1 VDSRAPGALENAED
15 SNSTQFSQ
23 ECRGIIEG
31 SQDVEGSTSQLD
43 FESTRKEPT
52 TTNENP
58 VESAENI
65 NNNQFQDLIT
75 TVMLAIKSESTKVTS
90 TIESLRSE
98 IKKDH
103 EELIKN
109 LTGKVKAAQE
119 KFREEFGNKLNSEIL
134 IVSDEIGNVRK
145 DNEREIS
152 RLSATIEEMYASV
165 SEKVETDVN
174 RVKEYMEEKVR
185 IVAKDMQLSK
195 RNAEE
200 ISKVKTTLGEL
211 KEKLNLENQT
221 NPLSAGSE
229 GAREGAV
236 TTVQPASVASCSTDI
251 QAILTA
257 DCVSGS
263 NRSTC
268 NSGIAQTVNSGGN
281 NTVDTASEVMTRS
294 GDLNELTLPTFNDS
308 SKQVPLHFIRDLEL
322 YFKLR
327 QTPEPL
333 KLPLTFRAVQEP
345 VAKQWFSSTYE
356 RLNNYEDFKKGF
368 TDLLWNPNRQAGIR
382 SKIYLDRHDPN
393 SGESYVDHYIRYANL
408 ASSLDP
414 PLQDMDLLS
423 ALTLHYQPSVQQG
436 LLCGNF
442 RCTQDVLGYLS
453 KVQNLYEDR
462 DTFRTPRRDGTGGEI
477 SRRPHSGP
485 RRDDRARGRENGVN
499 VQFVRRQ
506 VEQNGPPYRN
516 RRTTNGEDGAF
527 YRRRQGSA
535 AVNGADRLNPNV
547 RPFNSHVETTANTSG
562 RSGQDPIGEAQSLN
576 Q

>member
-1 VDSRAPGALENAED
+1 
-15 SNSTQFSQ
+15 
-23 ECRGIIEG
+23 
-31 SQDVEGSTSQLD
+31 
-43 FESTRKEPT
+43 
-52 TTNENP
+52 
-58 VESAENI
+58 
-65 NNNQFQDLIT
+65 
-75 TVMLAIKSESTKVTS
+75 MLAIKSESTKVTS

-103 EELIKN
+103 EGLIRN
-109 LTGKVKAAQE
+109 LTNKVKAAQE
-119 KFREEFGNKLNSEIL
+119 KFREEFGSKLNSEIL
-134 IVSDEIGNVRK
+134 IVSEEIEKVRK

-152 RLSATIEEMYASV
+152 RLSSTIDEMYASV
-165 SEKVETDVN
+165 GEKVDTDVN

-185 IVAKDMQLSK
+185 IVTTDMQLSK

-200 ISKVKTTLGEL
+200 ISKVKATLGEL
-211 KEKLNLENQT
+211 KEKLTLDNQT
-221 NPLSAGSE
+221 NTQSAGSE
-229 GAREGAV
+229 STRDRAV
-236 TTVQPASVASCSTDI
+236 TTAQQAGVASCSTDI
-251 QAILTA
+251 HIIPTA
-257 DCVSGS
+257 DCISGS

-268 NSGIAQTVNSGGN
+268 NSVITQTVNSGGCT
-281 NTVDTASEVMTRS
+281 TVDTVSEVPTRS
-294 GDLNELTLPTFNDS
+294 GDLNELTLPTFSDS
-308 SKQVPLHFIRDLEL
+308 SKQVPLHFIRDLDL

-333 KLPLTFRAVQEP
+333 KLPLAFRAVQEP

-356 RLNNYEDFKKGF
+356 RLNNYEDFRKGF
-368 TDLLWNPNRQAGIR
+368 TDLLWNPNRQTGIR
-382 SKIYLDRHDPN
+382 SRIYLDRHDPN

-414 PLQDMDLLS
+414 PLQDTDLLS
-423 ALTLHYQPSVQQG
+423 ALTLHYKPSVQQG

-453 KVQNLYEDR
+453 RVQNLYEDR

-477 SRRPHSGP
+477 IRRPHSGP
-485 RRDDRARGRENGVN
+485 RRDDRARGRESSVN

-506 VEQNGPPYRN
+506 VGQNGPPYRN

-535 AVNGADRLNPNV
+535 GVNGADRLNPNA

-562 RSGQDPIGEAQSLN
+562 RNGQNPAGEAQSLN